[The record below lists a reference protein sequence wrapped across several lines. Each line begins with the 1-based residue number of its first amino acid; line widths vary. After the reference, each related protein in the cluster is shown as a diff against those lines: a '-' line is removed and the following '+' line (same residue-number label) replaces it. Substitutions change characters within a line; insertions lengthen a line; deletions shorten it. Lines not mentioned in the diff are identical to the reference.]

1 MANARMLAAKANNN
15 SIGSLIIMAL
25 VFGSCV
31 ANGEYL
37 GGGRELT
44 GNPTVFDITKFGAV
58 GDGRTN
64 TFKAFLKT
72 WILVCASPV
81 PATLL
86 VPKGNFLAGPIIFA
100 GPCKSK
106 VTVNVQGTVSA
117 TTSGFATPEWIL
129 FERVDNVLLTGP
141 GTFHGR
147 GEAVWASDGCG
158 KKFKCNLPPTSLK
171 FRNIVNLEVSGI
183 SSVNAKAFHMFLV
196 KTVNVNIHNI
206 KIIAPAESPNTDGIH
221 LSNAD
226 NVRILDSFIGT
237 GDDCVSVGRGSNNVT
252 VERVVCGPGHGL
264 SVGSLGKYPN
274 EEDVSGIHFRNCT
287 MRNTDNGLRIKS
299 WGGSTPSK
307 AVDIHFED
315 IIMENVKN
323 PIIIDQN
330 YGSRGG
336 ESRVA
341 ISDVLFKNVRGT
353 TITKDFVQFMC
364 SKTVPCKGVSVAD
377 VNLNFVGNK
386 GGHESSS
393 GGLIGSLCTNVNI
406 ITGGKINFP
415 LCPK

>member
-1 MANARMLAAKANNN
+1 MLAANKT
-15 SIGSLIIMAL
+15 SIGSLIIMAM

-37 GGGRELT
+37 EEGRKLA
-44 GNPTVFDITKFGAV
+44 GNPVFDITKFGAV

-72 WILVCASPV
+72 WIQVCSSPV

-86 VPKGNFLAGPIIFA
+86 VPRGNFLAGPVIFA
-100 GPCKSK
+100 GPCRSK
-106 VTVNVQGTVSA
+106 VTVEVRGTITA
-117 TTSGFATPEWIL
+117 TTSGFATPEWFL

-147 GEAVWASDGCG
+147 GEAVWAADGCG
-158 KKFKCNLPPTSLK
+158 KKAKCNLPPTSLK
-171 FRNIVNLEVSGI
+171 FRNIVNLEISGI

-196 KTVNVNIHNI
+196 KTVNVNIHHI
-206 KIIAPAESPNTDGIH
+206 KLIAPAESPNTDGIH

-226 NVRILDSFIGT
+226 NVRITDSFIAT
-237 GDDCVSVGRGSNNVT
+237 GDDCVSVGRGCNGVN
-252 VERVVCGPGHGL
+252 VERVTCGPGHGL

-274 EEDVSGIHFRNCT
+274 EEDVSDINFKNCT
-287 MRNTDNGLRIKS
+287 MKNTDNGLRIKS
-299 WGGSTPSK
+299 WGGSSPSK
-307 AVDIHFED
+307 AEHIHFEN

-336 ESRVA
+336 DSRVA
-341 ISDVLFKNVRGT
+341 INEVLFKNIRGT

-364 SKTVPCKGVSVAD
+364 SKSIPCKGVNVVD
-377 VNLNFVGNK
+377 VNLNFVGNR
-386 GGHESSS
+386 GGHQSSS
-393 GGLIGSLCTNVNI
+393 GGLIGSLCDHVNFI
-406 ITGGKINFP
+406 SGGRINFP